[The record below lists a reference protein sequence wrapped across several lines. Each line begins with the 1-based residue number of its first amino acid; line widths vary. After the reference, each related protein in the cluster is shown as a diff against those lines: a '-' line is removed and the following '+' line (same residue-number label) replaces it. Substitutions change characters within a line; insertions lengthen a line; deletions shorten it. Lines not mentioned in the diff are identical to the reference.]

1 MPCNISVLP
10 LILHV
15 LFSVAGTAEAAS
27 RQEPDSDRST
37 PSRGGL
43 ASRQEPD
50 SGRSTPSRGGLTS
63 RIPRPDRL
71 LKKWDSTSKLEVSGR
86 SLTL

>member
-1 MPCNISVLP
+1 MPISAYC
-10 LILHV
+10 HSYFM
-15 LFSVAGTAEAAS
+15 FSVAGTPEA
-27 RQEPDSDRST
+27 
-37 PSRGGL
+37 

-71 LKKWDSTSKLEVSGR
+71 LKKWDSTSKLEVRGR